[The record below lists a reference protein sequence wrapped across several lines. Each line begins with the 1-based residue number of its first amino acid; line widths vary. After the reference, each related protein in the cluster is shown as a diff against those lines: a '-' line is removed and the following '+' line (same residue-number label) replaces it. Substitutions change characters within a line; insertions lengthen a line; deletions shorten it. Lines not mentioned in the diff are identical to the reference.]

1 MTYINKFLHKMK
13 EVRPLVFIL
22 VMMIF
27 VIMIFVINK
36 YTFPCYNENFIVS
49 VLSILVTVLVGFQ
62 IYNAIDI
69 NNKINNL
76 ENIARKEVLD
86 QLNIYDHK
94 IKARLITIDTKDLY
108 NRNITGAA
116 IDGYLRA
123 INEAIKGKGWEEVKE
138 IVIVLRKI
146 ISQYDGL
153 NLILSQEN
161 KNKYLEILKKIQN
174 QDVSDIIYFIDNAKI
189 DDKNYNGI
197 QLT

>member
-1 MTYINKFLHKMK
+1 MK

-76 ENIARKEVLD
+76 ENIARKEVFD

-146 ISQYDGL
+146 ISQYDGF
-153 NLILSQEN
+153 NIILSQEN
-161 KNKYLEILKKIQN
+161 KNKYLEILNKIQN
-174 QDVSDIIYFIDNAKI
+174 QDVSDIISFINNAKI